1 MVARSLGIIEVNY
14 LMAGVLWEIWEYSP
28 WSLE

>member
-1 MVARSLGIIEVNY
+1 MVTRSVGIIEVND
-14 LMAGVLWEIWEYSP
+14 LMAGVLWEMWEYSP